1 MAGRRSLDIAARDTN
16 LVRAVVRFCR
26 LLRMWGVRLPAGAA
40 QAALDAL
47 GEIEISSRD
56 DFRTALRIAIIHR
69 PEDFP
74 LFTYLFN
81 TYWRTAAPTAEG
93 QQVSEAFPNR
103 PVDAQR
109 LGRSAADP
117 ETDAEREEATEEQHV
132 SSSPSGVALAEDPAG
147 EMEATRAAATG
158 RAMAERRAGG
168 DPTEVAEIERLTR
181 ALTPLLA
188 TRRSRRWRRCRSGA
202 SLDLRGMLRQ
212 SLRYGGTPVE
222 LPRRMRRVTRTRL
235 LVFCDVSRS
244 MDEYSQ
250 FFLHFAA
257 AVLRRLWH
265 VEVFLFAT
273 ELVRVTRLWFEE
285 SWNKLKLRVPDC
297 GGGTQIGKC
306 LNQFLQTHDATLLN
320 DETIVIILSD
330 GLDAGEPA
338 ALEQALEAL
347 RRRSRA
353 IFWLNP
359 LSHLEGYAPTARGMA
374 AALRYVDVFAP
385 AHNLQSLWE
394 MAAQLRS
401 ISTSS
406 PLRRGRLAFADRQA
420 RDRDAIAPVVQ
431 EPAYT

>member
-1 MAGRRSLDIAARDTN
+1 MGQGRKLDVAARDTN
-16 LVRAVVRFCR
+16 LVRSVVRFCR

-47 GEIEISSRD
+47 REIDITSRE
-56 DFRTALRIAIIHR
+56 DFRTTLRVSLIHR

-81 TYWRTAAPTAEG
+81 TFWRPAAPRGEG
-93 QQVSEAFPNR
+93 EQATETFPNR

-109 LGRSAADP
+109 LGRDAAEP
-117 ETDAEREEATEEQHV
+117 ETGSADDEAAAREQRTV
-132 SSSPSGVALAEDPAG
+132 RSSGVALEEDPSG
-147 EMEATRAAATG
+147 EMQAARAAATG
-158 RAMAERRAGG
+158 RATAERRAGG
-168 DPTEVAEIERLTR
+168 DAAEVAEIERLTR
-181 ALTPLLA
+181 ALSPLLA
-188 TRRSRRWRRCRSGA
+188 TRRSRRWRRCRTGTA
-202 SLDLRGMLRQ
+202 PDLRGMLRQ

-222 LPRRMRRVTRTRL
+222 LPQRIRRVTRTRL

-306 LNQFLQTHDATLLN
+306 LSQFLQTHDATLLN

-338 ALEQALEAL
+338 VLEQSLEAL

-394 MAAQLRS
+394 IAAHLRAL
-401 ISTSS
+401 STSS
-406 PLRRGRLAFADRQA
+406 PLRRGRLAFADREA
-420 RDRDAIAPVVQ
+420 RERELGATAP
-431 EPAYT
+431 AAMSA